1 MKGKFNNKY
10 VSWGLTAFCV
20 LSGVILVF
28 FSFYRWGY
36 IKSFL
41 ETILRV
47 LMPFIYGLVIAY
59 VMNPLVKLLDKKV
72 YSKIIKKKKQK
83 LTRALALATSSILFI
98 GIIVT
103 SISFLIPEVIK
114 SIEMLISNFDL
125 YLDNSKTFLL
135 NLFDNRDSIKSFIVS
150 NYDSIR
156 EYIND
161 WLNEGFLNDI
171 VTHVGNG
178 IWGTVM
184 FLYNLIVGYII
195 SVYILYDKEKFKAQT
210 KKLLYTL
217 FDSERVNVIIDNIRY
232 TDRVFLD
239 FFVGKLIDSLIV
251 GIICFIC
258 MVIFKMPYALLI
270 SVIVGVTN
278 IIPYFGPFIGAVPA
292 AVLIF
297 VVSPSKV
304 LGFIIFITV
313 LQQIDGNILG
323 PKILGSK
330 TGLSSFWVL
339 LSLLIF
345 GGLFGMVGMI
355 IGVPILSILY
365 SFVNGL
371 AKKRLSK
378 KKLPL
383 DSKDYED
390 LKYIDKKTGKPVYNK

>member
-1 MKGKFNNKY
+1 MKDLFKNKY
-10 VSWGLTAFCV
+10 VAWGLTAFSV
-20 LSGVILVF
+20 LVGIIIIF
-28 FSFYRWGY
+28 FSFYRINY
-36 IKSFL
+36 IIAFFDKIFRLLSPL
-41 ETILRV
+41 
-47 LMPFIYGLVIAY
+47 IYGLVLAY
-59 VMNPLVKLLDKKV
+59 ILNPLVKFLDQKV
-72 YSKIIKKKKQK
+72 FSKIIKSKKKK
-83 LTRALALATSSILFI
+83 LTRSLALTATTIIFI
-98 GIIVT
+98 GIIVA

-114 SIEMLISNFDL
+114 SIEMLISNFDI
-125 YLDNSKTFLL
+125 YLENSKTFLL
-135 NLFDNRDSIKSFIVS
+135 SIFSKRESISAFIVN
-150 NYDSIR
+150 NYDSI
-156 EYIND
+156 NKFVNN

-171 VTHVGNG
+171 VVHVSNS
-178 IWGTVM
+178 IWGIVL
-184 FLYNLIVGYII
+184 FVYNLIVGYII

-210 KKLLYTL
+210 KKLLYTI
-217 FDSERVNVIIDNIRY
+217 FDVERVNVIVDNIRY

-258 MVIFKMPYALLI
+258 LAIFDMPYALLI
-270 SVIVGVTN
+270 AIIVGITN
-278 IIPYFGPFIGAVPA
+278 IIPYFGPFIGAVPS

-304 LGFIIFITV
+304 IGFIIFITV

-345 GGLFGMVGMI
+345 GGLFGIIGMI

-371 AKKRLSK
+371 AKKRLSS
-378 KKLPL
+378 KKLPTE
-383 DSKDYED
+383 SKDYEN
-390 LKYIDKKTGKPVYNK
+390 LKYINAKGKPVYNK